1 MKLIESTRSTSPS
14 ASSVWAWAARRST
27 IGANGAERVKAA
39 RQASLAMV
47 GARVRYGIDQP
58 SDRGLQRLV
67 EVAAVP
73 DQPEVP
79 VRAQHAR
86 ELAER
91 RRVGEP
97 VKRLAGHDRVDLAV
111 AQWQGFGLARAD
123 VGGRRG
129 ALERRA
135 HPGDRLDRDHAQTAL
150 EQRARQLAGAGADVQ
165 HPRARSFGQPE
176 PFDQPVDRGR
186 RILRPAALVALTGRL
201 ETPRCRMQPHA
212 GIVSGLR
219 PGGALPVS
227 CRLDR
232 VSADRLGGAGA
243 GKACTL
249 LVYRVLPVSAA
260 DGSGHQGVDPAT
272 PVDPRRCDCRVGSR
286 PAGVESE

>member
-1 MKLIESTRSTSPS
+1 MKLIESTRSASPS
-14 ASSVWAWAARRST
+14 ASSVWTWAARRST
-27 IGANGAERVKAA
+27 IGANGAERVKTA
-39 RQASLAMV
+39 RQASLARV
-47 GARVRYGIDQP
+47 GARVRYGLDQP

-97 VKRLAGHDRVDLAV
+97 VERLAGHDRVDLGV

-129 ALERRA
+129 ALERGA
-135 HPGDRLDRDHAQTAL
+135 HPGDRLDRDHAQTSL

-186 RILRPAALVALTGRL
+186 RIVGPAALVALTGRL
-201 ETPRCRMQPHA
+201 ETPRCRMQPHS
-212 GIVSGLR
+212 GIVSGLSR
-219 PGGALPVS
+219 AERCLLSAASTRCPRTGWVGA
-227 CRLDR
+227 R
-232 VSADRLGGAGA
+232 AE
-243 GKACTL
+243 KACHA
-249 LVYRVLPVSAA
+249 RS
-260 DGSGHQGVDPAT
+260 
-272 PVDPRRCDCRVGSR
+272 
-286 PAGVESE
+286 